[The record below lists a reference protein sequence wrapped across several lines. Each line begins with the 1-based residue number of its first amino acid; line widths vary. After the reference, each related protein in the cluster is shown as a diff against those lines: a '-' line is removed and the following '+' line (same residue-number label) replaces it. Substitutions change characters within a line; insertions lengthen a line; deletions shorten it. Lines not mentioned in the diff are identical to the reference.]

1 MVNPYLEGNF
11 APVLE
16 ERTDD
21 HDLEVTGV
29 VPPDLEGQLLRNGPN
44 PASIPADVSDYH
56 WFRGDGMIHA
66 IGLAGSRATGY
77 RNRWVRTRALAAQV
91 ASARPNGPTEPID
104 GPANTHVIRHAGT
117 TLALVE
123 SGFPHAVSP
132 ELDRARI
139 HDFDG
144 ALSSPMTAH
153 PKVDPTTGELL
164 FFGYDLFGPPF
175 LRFHVVDG
183 GGQLTRTEE
192 IEIPRAVM
200 MHDFGVTTDRVVFLD
215 QPVVFDLGLV
225 AQGRQMPFRWTP
237 EAGSRVGVLARDGRP
252 DDIEWTSMDP
262 GYVFHVVNAFDDGD
276 ATVLDVIRYDSVF
289 DTDPGEVFTRCSP
302 SMWRWTIDPA
312 ANRVSEDRLDDTPVE
327 FPRIDPA
334 VAGLPHRYAYA
345 VRTGDDP
352 EQPTFEGLVKYDLT
366 RDNAVRF
373 DPGPGRAPGE
383 PVFVRAA
390 DGTGEDEGWVLSV
403 VFDAA
408 RGASDLVILDATSFA
423 GPPVATVHLPT
434 RVPFGFHG
442 SWVPSDS

>member
-29 VPPDLEGQLLRNGPN
+29 VPPDLEGRLLRNGPN
-44 PASIPADVSDYH
+44 PVATPADPADYH
-56 WFRGDGMIHA
+56 WFTGDGMLHA
-66 IGLAGSRATGY
+66 VGLEGGRATGY
-77 RNRWVRTRALAAQV
+77 RNRWVRTRLLSTKV
-91 ASARPNGPTEPID
+91 ATVRPHGPSEPID

-153 PKVDPTTGELL
+153 PKVDPDTGELV
-164 FFGYDLFGPPF
+164 FFGFDPFGPPF
-175 LRFHVVDG
+175 LRYHVVDAAG
-183 GGQLTRTEE
+183 VLTATEE
-192 IEIPRAVM
+192 IEVPRATM
-200 MHDFGVTTDRVVFLD
+200 MHDFGVTATRAVFLD
-215 QPVVFDLGLV
+215 QPVIFDLALA
-225 AQGRQMPFRWTP
+225 AQGRPLPFRWAP
-237 EAGSRVGVLARDGRP
+237 EAGSRVGVLPRGGRGG
-252 DDIEWTSMDP
+252 DIRWVSMDP
-262 GYVFHVVNAFDDGD
+262 SYVFHVANAFDDGER
-276 ATVLDVIRYDSVF
+276 TVLDVVRYDSVF
-289 DTDPGEVFTRCSP
+289 DMPPGEALSGSLP
-302 SMWRWTIDPA
+302 SLHRWTVDPST
-312 ANRVSEDRLDDTPVE
+312 NRVLEERLDDLPVE

-334 VAGLPHRYAYA
+334 AAGLPYRYSYA
-345 VRTGDDP
+345 VRQGDDP
-352 EQPTFEGLVKYDLT
+352 RQPTYEGLVKYDLV
-366 RDNAVRF
+366 RDEAVRF
-373 DPGPGRAPGE
+373 DPGPGRMPGE

-390 DGTGEDEGWVLSV
+390 DGDGEDEGWVLSV

-423 GPPVATVHLPT
+423 GPPVATVHLPA

-442 SWVPSDS
+442 SWIPSDS